1 MSRWIPRRTLVFGVS
16 ALFVALF
23 AACSDDG
30 TRPTQAVGVTVVSG
44 DGQSGTAG
52 SPLPELVVAQVV
64 DKYGDPV
71 ARGIYVQILSG
82 DGAIAMTGR
91 RGEGNG
97 VILKS
102 PTLGEARVHWTLG
115 TAGTQQ
121 LRFLAVDANGDTL
134 NAVAS
139 ATLASGG

>member
-1 MSRWIPRRTLVFGVS
+1 MS
-16 ALFVALF
+16 ALVVALV

-30 TRPTQAVGVTVVSG
+30 TRLPQAVGVTVVSG

-64 DKYGDPV
+64 DKYGDPI
-71 ARGIYVQILSG
+71 ARGVYVQILSG
-82 DGAIAMTGR
+82 DGAFAMAGR
-91 RGEGNG
+91 RGAGNG

-102 PTLGEARVHWTLG
+102 PTLGEAKVQWTLG
-115 TAGTQQ
+115 TSGTQQ
-121 LRFLAVDANGDTL
+121 LRFFAVDTNGDTL

-139 ATLASGG
+139 ATLASGS